1 MPVYEIEDPQ
11 TKKVYEIDA
20 EKMPSGAQLQTT
32 LMQMRGAAPAAAT
45 AGMVQPS
52 TAQDAPPQPFGS
64 LGIQTVSDAD
74 WATKTPQEKLQGLT
88 KAAGYAL
95 SGMVGWGK
103 EGRDAV
109 DHPATTLALA
119 ALPSATKG
127 VTAAMPSKIRA
138 GLKFQEVMQAAKNA
152 PVDISEPGNVA
163 LRIMELAERGG
174 TMPKAVRD
182 FLKRVTDPE
191 KAAFAYGEA
200 RDFASN
206 ISRLSTND
214 MMKMTPALKREV
226 GNLRVALN
234 KAVEGAARSV
244 GKADQYKAAMREYAL
259 RSNVDDVARD
269 VWTGVKKSWPIAT
282 ATGAGL
288 YGART
293 VGEWLGGGK

>member
-1 MPVYEIEDPQ
+1 MPVFEIEDPQ

-32 LMQMRGAAPAAAT
+32 LLQMRKVAPTPPPTGEMSEEAWAALPAGEKARNVLQWGGKAIASMT
-45 AGMVQPS
+45 GMGE
-52 TAQDAPPQPFGS
+52 A
-64 LGIQTVSDAD
+64 
-74 WATKTPQEKLQGLT
+74 
-88 KAAGYAL
+88 
-95 SGMVGWGK
+95 
-103 EGRDAV
+103 GRDAV
-109 DHPATTLALA
+109 EHPKTALALA
-119 ALPSATKG
+119 ALPSVAKGAT
-127 VTAAMPSKIRA
+127 VAMPSKVRA
-138 GLKFQEVMQAAKNA
+138 GAKFQEVMKAAKDA
-152 PVDISEPGNVA
+152 PVDVSEPGNVA

-259 RSNVDDVARD
+259 RSNVDEVARD

-293 VGEWLGGGK
+293 VGEWLGGK